1 MNRSLTKLEIEIR
14 ECKRISEEQLENDID
29 SIMETCSNMILNLEE
44 DTRDEITLLRRESEE
59 DLMIEIDE
67 IMKTWND

>member
-29 SIMETCSNMILNLEE
+29 SIMEACSNMILNLEE